1 MALKQV
7 QGLKCTRCGREHTLK
22 ETRYVCTAC
31 GANTEVVF
39 DYDCLKGKITRK
51 KLARNRD
58 FSVWR
63 YAPLYPIKNLKLIP
77 PQQIGWTPLYHAR
90 RLGAAIG
97 LDNLYIK
104 DDGRNPSAS
113 FKDRASSVA
122 LVRAREDKAQLICG
136 ASTGNAASSL
146 SCLTGGIGFRT
157 IIFVPRTAPP
167 AKIAQIMTFGAEII
181 MVNGNYDQAFDLC
194 LEATREFGWYN
205 RNTGFNPFTREG
217 KKSCAFEICEQLG
230 WRVPDRVF
238 VSVGD
243 GNIISGLWKGFRDLL
258 AVGLT
263 DRLPR
268 MVAVQ
273 SAQSSAVADAVAR
286 GGKLEAVKA
295 TTLADSISV
304 DLPRDGHMA
313 VRAVTESQGAAV
325 KVDDAKILAAITT
338 VARGC
343 GVFGEPAGVAAYAG
357 VEQMALD
364 NKIGAAELVVAVITG
379 NGLKDVNSAMK
390 VAGTP
395 PLIEPTLAEVKKI
408 YTKKGERR
416 P

>member
-7 QGLKCTRCGREHTLK
+7 KGLKCTQCGKEHTLK

-31 GANTEVVF
+31 GANTEVIY
-39 DYDCLKGKITRK
+39 DYEYLKTKINRK
-51 KLARNRD
+51 KLARNKD

-77 PQQIGWTPLYHAR
+77 AQQIGWTPLYHAK

-97 LDNLYIK
+97 LNNLYIK

-113 FKDRASSVA
+113 YKDRASSVA
-122 LVRAREDKAQLICG
+122 LVRALEDKAKLICG

-157 IIFVPRTAPP
+157 IIFVPKTAPA

-263 DRLPR
+263 DRLPK

-273 SAQSSAVADAVAR
+273 SAQSSAIADAVAR
-286 GGKLEAVKA
+286 GGKVETVSA
-295 TTLADSISV
+295 TTIADSISV

-313 VRAVTESQGAAV
+313 VRAVTESKGSAV
-325 KVDDAKILAAITT
+325 KVDDSRILEAIKT

-343 GVFGEPAGVAAYAG
+343 GVFGEPAGVTSYAG
-357 VEQMALD
+357 VEQLAGSK
-364 NKIGAAELVVAVITG
+364 KIGADELVVAVITG
-379 NGLKDVNSAMK
+379 NGLKDVASAMK

-395 PLIEPTLAEVKKI
+395 TLIDPTLDEVKKI

-416 P
+416 